1 VETRHPKKEKKYPR
15 KRNVFRPAF
24 RFRKT
29 GGNLILQKE
38 LWIFIGGLLI
48 ALSII
53 TLIFL
58 VLWGKFTIM
67 FYWVIGLLAIF
78 FTRKTDAWKMGM
90 EIHFPL
96 MFYTTYAFGPLF
108 AFSMF
113 LIPYGCVW
121 KARPDEGTGVM
132 IQAVSLSIMI
142 CLALIFK
149 YIYGA
154 LISSSQ
160 FLFAFIIAIVIIQ
173 VIDGILSKM
182 FSPSAPMKIF
192 IIHSLDILINIYI
205 AKLIGYQ
212 VLKYFLALI

>member
-1 VETRHPKKEKKYPR
+1 METRHSKKEKKYPR
-15 KRNVFRPAF
+15 KKNIFRPAL

-29 GGNLILQKE
+29 GKNLILQKE
-38 LWIFIGGLLI
+38 AWIFISGLLI
-48 ALSII
+48 ALFII
-53 TLIFL
+53 TIIFL

-78 FTRKTDAWKMGM
+78 FTRKTNAWKMGM

-113 LIPYGCVW
+113 LIPYAGVW

-132 IQAVSLSIMI
+132 IQATSLSIMI
-142 CLALIFK
+142 GITLIFK

-160 FLFAFIIAIVIIQ
+160 FLLAFIIAIVLVQ

-182 FSPSAPMKIF
+182 FSPSAPMKI
-192 IIHSLDILINIYI
+192 IIVHSLDILINIYI
-205 AKLIGYQ
+205 AKLVGYQ
-212 VLKYFLALI
+212 IIKYFLALA